1 MRIRKKRTGRRNRE
15 ICRSPRRFPRR
26 AKCSILAASST
37 GFRRFLTLK
46 NLVLIGAG
54 HAHVE
59 VIRRFAE
66 AEAKTRAGAA
76 LSVISPYGK
85 VPYTGMAPGFV
96 AGKYSFDEIAIDA
109 QALTRAAKG
118 AFVKAHAVSID
129 RSARRVL
136 CDDGSIIAYDLLSI
150 DIGGVSRNPF
160 AASQSVI
167 SVKPLEPFI
176 DRIDDLVAQGK
187 DAPIAIIG
195 GGAGGTELA
204 AALAQRGANVALIA
218 GKDGLLPKNPQAA
231 RNAAR
236 KILAARAVQLI
247 EGADVVAVDCGALT
261 LDDGRSIDAAAAIL
275 AAGVSAPPLLQT
287 LGLPLDE
294 KGFLAVDEMLKSP
307 EDARIFAAGDCA
319 SINAGVNGGL
329 RKAGVYAVRAGP
341 VLAGNLLASL
351 AGRPLRKFHPQSDFL
366 AILSFW
372 PERAVAVKGGFSL
385 AGGWVDRWKEWIDRR
400 FVARYAPPDALGGQT
415 NDDA

>member
-1 MRIRKKRTGRRNRE
+1 MR
-15 ICRSPRRFPRR
+15 SL
-26 AKCSILAASST
+26 S
-37 GFRRFLTLK
+37 TLK

-59 VIRRFAE
+59 VIRKFAE
-66 AEAKTRAGAA
+66 AEGRAA
-76 LSVISPYGK
+76 LTVISPYEK
-85 VPYTGMAPGFV
+85 VPYTGMVPGFV

-109 QALTRAAKG
+109 EALTRAAKG
-118 AFVKAHAVSID
+118 AFLKAHAISVD

-160 AASQSVI
+160 GDSESIV
-167 SVKPLEPFI
+167 SVKPVEPFI
-176 DRIDDLVAQGK
+176 ERIDNLIAEGEET
-187 DAPIAIIG
+187 PIAIIG
-195 GGAGGTELA
+195 GGAGGVELS
-204 AALAQRGANVALIA
+204 AALAHRGAGVALIA
-218 GKDGLLPKNPQAA
+218 GKDGLLPQNPESA

-236 KILAARAVQLI
+236 KILAARGVELI
-247 EGADVVAVDCGALT
+247 EGADVAAADSGAMK

-287 LGLPLDE
+287 LDLPLDE
-294 KGFLAVDEMLKSP
+294 KGFLTVDEMLKSP

-319 SINAGVNGGL
+319 SIDAGKNGGL

-351 AGRPLRKFHPQSDFL
+351 EGGALQKFHPQSDFL

-372 PERAVAVKGGFSL
+372 PDRAVAMKGGLSV

-400 FVARYAPPDALGGQT
+400 FIARYAPPEAPPEAPPDALNGDA
-415 NDDA
+415 NDAA